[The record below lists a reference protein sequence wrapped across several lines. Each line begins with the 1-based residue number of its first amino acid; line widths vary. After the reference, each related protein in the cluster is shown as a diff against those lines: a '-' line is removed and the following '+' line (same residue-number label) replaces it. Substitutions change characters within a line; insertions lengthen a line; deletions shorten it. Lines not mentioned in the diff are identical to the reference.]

1 MKKQKLKKI
10 AALGLC
16 VAMTASV
23 FTGCGKSNDE
33 GDKPAPSQEAK
44 VEENAS
50 KEEGSSEEENQEPI
64 KIEWLAYNC
73 YEQPDPEAEIIKM
86 VEDEFNVEFE
96 FWFVDDQKW
105 DEVLGAKL
113 SSGDMPDIMRI
124 KNTSNIPTYVKQ
136 GILAEWPDWM
146 LEKMPSFVAQV
157 EEMDPEGTSDIDVM
171 YEGKRY
177 AIKVPSPNSVYPTVL
192 VWRNDW
198 LKNLGIDKIPETLDE
213 FEEAVYAIR
222 NNDPDGNGKKDTYG
236 FSNTTMNA
244 VFGAYG
250 PIPLK
255 EFRGTGTQNLF
266 YMMKDG
272 KIEFACVQPE
282 MKEALAKLQK
292 WYADGV
298 IDPEFITGENTAGY
312 WATSQAFENGKVG
325 VTGMCMA
332 DHWLIPINEEGLGA
346 GACYSQF
353 FDMHPELSFGEDI
366 EIGGSLVG
374 PEGASGTHCWGAF
387 NTTGF
392 GITTKCAEDP
402 RKMEVLAEMIEKY
415 SSDAE
420 WARVLTRGI
429 EGKHYEK
436 VEGGFRT
443 LPPYDEPGT
452 YIGTNTLTLGINL
465 QQMREDNEWA
475 FQFRDKYNTTGYTDI
490 LVPPT
495 EAADAYL
502 TDLKTFTLDSY
513 IKIITGEESIDYF
526 DTFVEEFNEQGGAEI
541 IVEVNEML
549 GF

>member
-1 MKKQKLKKI
+1 MKNMKRI
-10 AALGLC
+10 AALGLSIIM
-16 VAMTASV
+16 VAGV
-23 FTGCGKSNDE
+23 LTGCGSDGKE
-33 GDKPAPSQEAK
+33 PANN
-44 VEENAS
+44 EES
-50 KEEGSSEEENQEPI
+50 KTQTESSADNSTADNEEPV

-73 YEQPDPEAEIIKM
+73 YEQPDENAEIIKM
-86 VEDEFNVEFE
+86 VEEEFNVDFE

-105 DEVLGAKL
+105 DEILGAKL

-146 LEKMPSFVAQV
+146 LEKTPSFVAQV
-157 EEMDPEGTSDIDVM
+157 EEADTEGNADIDVM

-177 AIKVPSPNSVYPTVL
+177 AIKIPSLNGTYPTVL

-198 LKNLGIDKIPETLDE
+198 LKNVGINKIPETLDE
-213 FEEAVYAIR
+213 FEEAIYAFR

-236 FSNTTMNA
+236 ISNTTMNA

-266 YMMKDG
+266 YIMKDG
-272 KIEFACVQPE
+272 KIDYACIQPE
-282 MKEALAKLQK
+282 MKDALAKLQK

-325 VTGMCMA
+325 VTGMVLS
-332 DHWLIPINEEGLGA
+332 DHWQTPINEEGLGA
-346 GACYSQF
+346 GACYNEF
-353 FDMHPELSFGEDI
+353 FEMHPELVFGEDI

-374 PEGASGTHCWGAF
+374 PNGASGTHCWGAF
-387 NTTGF
+387 NSTGF

-402 RKMEVLAEMIEKY
+402 RKMEVIAAMIEKF
-415 SSDAE
+415 SSDPE
-420 WARVLTRGI
+420 WARLLQRGI

-436 VEGGFRT
+436 VEGGFKA

-452 YIGTNTLTLGINL
+452 NIGTSVLGLGINF
-465 QQMREDNEWA
+465 QQQREDGDWQFE
-475 FQFRDKYNTTGYTDI
+475 FRDKYKTTGYSDI

-502 TDLKTFTLDSY
+502 TDLKTDTLDAY

-526 DTFVEEFNEQGGAEI
+526 DTFVDEFLKNGGAEI
-541 IVEVNEML
+541 LEEINATL